1 MSKNQLSKI
10 VLGTAQFNSGYG
22 RFNKKNLNEKE
33 ILKLLNFCKVNK
45 ISYLDTANN
54 YGQVFEKLD
63 TRILNYFK
71 IIYKFKPTLKKSY
84 KSIVND
90 LFLIKKYFNFNK
102 MYCFMLHNEHDLEK
116 FKSNYLSLIKKLKK
130 KKIVKKFGISI
141 YNFNKLDKY
150 ILDEDIDLIQLP
162 YNVFDNRFL
171 KKKIQTALRKRKTS
185 IEIHARSI
193 FLQGL
198 LLQNSKIKD
207 QIIKKNNDLF
217 KRWDAFNNFSK
228 NKKIENCINY
238 VKNNKKINKM
248 LIGIDS
254 LEQLKIFI
262 KAFTKKN
269 NKRLIN
275 FNSKHKISVID
286 PRRWIKI

>member
-1 MSKNQLSKI
+1 M
-10 VLGTAQFNSGYG
+10 
-22 RFNKKNLNEKE
+22 
-33 ILKLLNFCKVNK
+33 LL
-45 ISYLDTANN
+45 AAA
-54 YGQVFEKLD
+54 
-63 TRILNYFK
+63 
-71 IIYKFKPTLKKSY
+71 
-84 KSIVND
+84 SIKTNPG
-90 LFLIKKYFNFNK
+90 
-102 MYCFMLHNEHDLEK
+102 
-116 FKSNYLSLIKKLKK
+116 SSQ
-130 KKIVKKFGISI
+130 S
-141 YNFNKLDKY
+141 
-150 ILDEDIDLIQLP
+150 DE
-162 YNVFDNRFL
+162 
-171 KKKIQTALRKRKTS
+171 S
-185 IEIHARSI
+185 
-193 FLQGL
+193 
-198 LLQNSKIKD
+198 
-207 QIIKKNNDLF
+207 KKNNDLF

>member
-22 RFNKKNLNEKE
+22 RFNKKHLNENE
-33 ILKLLNFCKVNK
+33 ILKLLNFCRANK

-54 YGQVFEKLD
+54 YDQVFEKLD
-63 TRILNYFK
+63 TKILSYFK
-71 IIYKFKPTLKKSY
+71 IIYKFKPSLKKTY
-84 KSIVND
+84 KSILKD
-90 LFLIKKYFNFNK
+90 LLLIKKNFNFNK
-102 MYCFMLHNEHDLEK
+102 IYCFMLHNENDLKK
-116 FKSNYLSLIKKLKK
+116 FKINYLASIQKLKK
-130 KKIVKKFGISI
+130 KKIIKKFGISI

-150 ILDEDIDLIQLP
+150 ILDENIDLIQLP

-171 KKKIQTALRKRKTS
+171 KKRIQTALSKRKTP

-207 QIIKKNNDLF
+207 QIVKKNNDLF

-238 VKNNKKINKM
+238 VKNNKKINKI

-262 KAFTKKN
+262 KSFAKKD
-269 NKRLIN
+269 NKNLIN
-275 FNSKHKISVID
+275 FNSKNKISVID